1 MQRSSGNID
10 NNTYGS
16 WTEVDESAGSKN
28 RLRRPYSIY
37 GAGCLLVMRD
47 PETNSRDK
55 PRDNPRDN
63 RRDKSRDRPRD
74 GACGDLCLM
83 FACVRACVLAC
94 TRQRDSC

>member
-55 PRDNPRDN
+55 RACWRA
-63 RRDKSRDRPRD
+63 RDKET
-74 GACGDLCLM
+74 
-83 FACVRACVLAC
+83 RAK
-94 TRQRDSC
+94 DSY